1 MATCNF
7 SVWQSVFWPLF
18 FSVSLEILFLTQQIR
33 TALLLTTFC
42 CYLVYPYSLS
52 RLGLRRVFWWRDS
65 RGRGQGS
72 GDWGRGRS
80 RRGRPPQEN
89 DGGQAGMTDAAGQG
103 ADGDDTT
110 WHDIFTA
117 KTKLEPGEPKSS
129 EFYEHNKIS
138 CLYYLES
145 HVWAYL
151 IPLFAHM
158 QDLDDWIT
166 YKLYYSTYKT
176 SSECLTIKKNSG
188 MLALMARTTF
198 SWHLT
203 ALSQLS
209 VHWSSQRYEDTWKK
223 GTLGRLKRF
232 WVACSWLVYPSRSWI
247 TVLVVA

>member
-7 SVWQSVFWPLF
+7 SVWQSVFCLLF
-18 FSVSLEILFLTQQIR
+18 FLSAWKYYLYQQIR
-33 TALLLTTFC
+33 TAPLPLTTCC
-42 CYLVYPYSLS
+42 CYLVYPYSRS
-52 RLGLRRVFWWRDS
+52 RLGLRRVFWWGDS

-110 WHDIFTA
+110 WRDIFTA

-151 IPLFAHM
+151 IPLFANM
-158 QDLDDWIT
+158 QDLDHIQVI
-166 YKLYYSTYKT
+166 LFN
-176 SSECLTIKKNSG
+176 I
-188 MLALMARTTF
+188 
-198 SWHLT
+198 
-203 ALSQLS
+203 
-209 VHWSSQRYEDTWKK
+209 
-223 GTLGRLKRF
+223 
-232 WVACSWLVYPSRSWI
+232 
-247 TVLVVA
+247 